1 MTSFNRYRCLKV
13 FKRIIIGIISAV
25 LAASMLCGCSFFS
38 HDNERDLQQVIAT
51 VDSYEITNS
60 AQVEKKDADGNTVKD
75 ENGDIVYETVLYKFT
90 TEKKDIYKRDLVE
103 YVSNNYDNLSSS
115 YGNNPEAI
123 YRAGASMLINIELVT
138 NEVDALI
145 DAGKIK
151 WGLTET
157 NAVKKRI
164 YTVIDSTLV
173 SIKNEIL
180 ASRDQSQITTEGDSE
195 VKTDTTYPVKPSE
208 DAEDVEDAEEWEPD
222 IARYPAMFG
231 DLDKLSLERE
241 AMRRF
246 ISLLESRVEDDFRI
260 TAEDREKFDEDLK
273 KINETID
280 TKGVSYVY
288 PMIGQ
293 THLMYYVTGESLE
306 QSHKITLLQEY
317 LTESVSV
324 DDSRVLESYN
334 SLLTSQRSAFTDPET
349 GIAAFDS
356 AMSGSGTVLYFPN
369 TNYFYVKHILL
380 PFSDAQKAELT
391 AYKARL
397 DVTKDDVAAFRDR
410 LVDGIVCYPHVAGE
424 DDKSQPMSVDEV
436 IAEIKTV
443 MHPLQNN
450 ARLADLAFDDLIYKY
465 NTDTGAFGN
474 NKGYVVKYELDEG
487 EKETY
492 MQEFADAARDL
503 RKTQAVGQV
512 YQKTVGGKAQ
522 YQKVVTDYGV
532 HIMYFASV
540 TEAGEVSLYSYTT
553 PGEVETYFDV
563 LKAPIASAL
572 ENVAYTKWE
581 NNILSVNYNEHSTL
595 YADRMSNL
603 WE

>member
-1 MTSFNRYRCLKV
+1 M

-38 HDNERDLQQVIAT
+38 HDQERDLQQVIAT
-51 VDSYEITNS
+51 VDSYEIVNS
-60 AQVEKKDADGNTVKD
+60 VQAEKKDAEGNTVKD
-75 ENGDIVYETVLYKFT
+75 ENGDVVYETVTYRYT
-90 TEKKDIYKRDLVE
+90 TDKKEIYKRDLVE
-103 YVSNNYDNLSSS
+103 YVSNNYSNLSSS
-115 YGNNPEAI
+115 YGNSAEAI
-123 YRAGASMLINIELVT
+123 YRAGASMLVNIELVT

-145 DAGKIK
+145 DAGKIS

-164 YTVIDSTLV
+164 YSVIDSTLV
-173 SIKNEIL
+173 SVKNEIL
-180 ASRDQSQITTEGDSE
+180 ASRDQSQIVTTGDSE
-195 VKTDTTYPVKPSE
+195 VNTNTTYPVKPSE
-208 DAEDVEDAEEWEPD
+208 DAEDVEDTEVWEPD
-222 IARYPAMFG
+222 LSRYPAMFG
-231 DLDKLSLERE
+231 DPDKLSLERE

-260 TAEDREKFDEDLK
+260 TADDRAKFDEDK
-273 KINETID
+273 KQINEIID
-280 TKGVSYVY
+280 TKGISYVY

-293 THLMYYVTGESLE
+293 THLMYYITGESLE
-306 QSHKITLLQEY
+306 QSQKITLLQEY
-317 LTESVSV
+317 LTDSVNV

-334 SLLTSQRSAFTDPET
+334 SLLNSQRSAFTDPET

-356 AMSGSGTVLYFPN
+356 AMSGSGTVLYYPN

-397 DVTKDDVAAFRDR
+397 DVTKADVVAFRDR

-424 DDKSQPMSVDEV
+424 DDKTRPMTVDAV
-436 IAEIKTV
+436 IADIKSV
-443 MHPLQNN
+443 MYPLESN

-474 NKGYVVKYELDEG
+474 NKGYVVKYELAEG
-487 EKETY
+487 ESETY

-503 RKTQAVGQV
+503 RKTQEVGQI
-512 YQKTVGGKAQ
+512 YQARNNGKVE
-522 YQKVVTDYGV
+522 YNKVVTDYGV

-540 TEAGEVSLYSYTT
+540 TEVGAVSLYSYTT

-563 LKAPIASAL
+563 LKAPITSAL
-572 ENVAYTKWE
+572 ENVAYSKWE
-581 NNILSVNYNEHSTL
+581 NSILSVNYDEHSTI

>member
-1 MTSFNRYRCLKV
+1 M

-38 HDNERDLQQVIAT
+38 HDQERDLQQVVAT
-51 VDSYEITNS
+51 VDSYEIVNS
-60 AQVEKKDADGNTVKD
+60 AQAEKKDADGNTVKD
-75 ENGDIVYETVLYKFT
+75 ENGDAVYETVTYRYT
-90 TEKKDIYKRDLVE
+90 TDKKEIYKRDLVE
-103 YVSNNYDNLSSS
+103 YVSNNYSNLSSS
-115 YGNNPEAI
+115 YGSDAEAI
-123 YRAGASMLINIELVT
+123 YRAGASMLVNIELVT

-145 DAGKIK
+145 DAGKIS

-164 YTVIDSTLV
+164 YSVIDSTLV
-173 SIKNEIL
+173 SVKNEIL
-180 ASRDQSQITTEGDSE
+180 ASRDQSQIVTTGDSE
-195 VKTDTTYPVKPSE
+195 VNTNTTYPVKPSE
-208 DAEDVEDAEEWEPD
+208 DAEDVEDTEVWEPD
-222 IARYPAMFG
+222 LSRYPAMFG

-260 TAEDREKFDEDLK
+260 TADDRAKFDDDKK
-273 KINETID
+273 KINEIID
-280 TKGVSYVY
+280 TKGISYVY

-293 THLMYYVTGESLE
+293 THLMYYITGESLE
-306 QSHKITLLQEY
+306 QSQKITLLQEY
-317 LTESVSV
+317 LTDSVNV

-334 SLLTSQRSAFTDPET
+334 SLLNSQRSAFTDPET

-356 AMSGSGTVLYFPN
+356 AMSGSGTVLYYPN

-397 DVTKDDVAAFRDR
+397 DVTKADVVAFRDK

-424 DDKSQPMSVDEV
+424 DDKTRPMTVNAV
-436 IAEIKTV
+436 IADIKSV
-443 MHPLQNN
+443 MYPLESN

-474 NKGYVVKYELDEG
+474 NKGYVVKYELAEG
-487 EKETY
+487 ESETY

-503 RKTQAVGQV
+503 RKTQEVGQI
-512 YQKTVGGKAQ
+512 YQARNNGKVE
-522 YQKVVTDYGV
+522 YNKVVTDYGV

-540 TEAGEVSLYSYTT
+540 TEVGAVSLYSYTT

-563 LKAPIASAL
+563 LKAPITSAL
-572 ENVAYTKWE
+572 ENVAYSKWE
-581 NNILSVNYNEHSTL
+581 NSILSVNYDEHSTI

>member
-1 MTSFNRYRCLKV
+1 M

-38 HDNERDLQQVIAT
+38 HDDERDLRQVIAT
-51 VDSYEITNS
+51 VDSYDITNS
-60 AQVEKKDADGNTVKD
+60 AQVEKKDADGNAVKD
-75 ENGDIVYETVLYKFT
+75 ENGDVVYETVLYTFT
-90 TEKKDIYKRDLVE
+90 TEKKEIYKRDLVE
-103 YVSNNYDNLSSS
+103 YVSNNYSNLSSS
-115 YGNNPEAI
+115 YGNNAEAI
-123 YRAGASMLINIELVT
+123 YRAGASMLVNIELVT

-145 DAGKIK
+145 DAGKIS
-151 WGLTET
+151 WDLTET

-164 YTVIDSTLV
+164 YSVIDSTLI

-180 ASRDQSQITTEGDSE
+180 ASRDQSQISTEGDSD
-195 VKTDTTYPVKPSE
+195 VNTSTTYPVKPSE
-208 DAEDVEDAEEWEPD
+208 DAEDVEDTEEWEPD
-222 IARYPAMFG
+222 LSRYPAMFG

-246 ISLLESRVEDDFRI
+246 ISLLESRVKDDFRV
-260 TAEDREKFDEDLK
+260 TADDRAKFDEDIK
-273 KINETID
+273 KINEIID
-280 TKGVSYVY
+280 TQGISYVY

-293 THLMYYVTGESLE
+293 THLMHYITGESLE
-306 QSHKITLLQEY
+306 QSQKITLLQEY
-317 LTESVSV
+317 LTESVNV

-334 SLLTSQRSAFTDPET
+334 SLLNAQRSAFTDPET

-356 AMSGSGTVLYFPN
+356 AMSGSNTVLYYPN

-397 DVTKDDVAAFRDR
+397 DVTKADVVAFRDR

-424 DDKSQPMSVDEV
+424 DDKSRPMTVDEV
-436 IAEIKTV
+436 IAEIKSV
-443 MHPLQNN
+443 MYPLESN

-487 EKETY
+487 ESETY
-492 MQEFADAARDL
+492 MQEFADAAREL
-503 RKTQAVGQV
+503 RKNQAVGQV
-512 YQKTVGGKAQ
+512 YQERNGNRVD

-540 TEAGEVSLYSYTT
+540 TEVGAVNLYSYTT

-572 ENVAYTKWE
+572 ENVAYSKWE
-581 NNILSVNYNEHSTL
+581 NSILSVNYNEHSTL
-595 YADRMSNL
+595 YIDRMSNL

>member
-1 MTSFNRYRCLKV
+1 M

-38 HDNERDLQQVIAT
+38 HDQERDLQQVVAT
-51 VDSYEITNS
+51 VDSYEIVNS
-60 AQVEKKDADGNTVKD
+60 AQAEKKDADGNTVKD
-75 ENGDIVYETVLYKFT
+75 ENGDAVYETVTYRYT
-90 TEKKDIYKRDLVE
+90 TDKKEIYKRDLVE
-103 YVSNNYDNLSSS
+103 YVSNNYSNLSSS
-115 YGNNPEAI
+115 YGSDAEAI
-123 YRAGASMLINIELVT
+123 YRAGASMLVNIELVT

-145 DAGKIK
+145 DAGKIS

-164 YTVIDSTLV
+164 YSVIDSTLV

-180 ASRDQSQITTEGDSE
+180 ASRDQSQIVTTGDSE
-195 VKTDTTYPVKPSE
+195 VNTDTTYPVKPSE
-208 DAEDVEDAEEWEPD
+208 DAEDVEDTEVWEPD
-222 IARYPAMFG
+222 LSSYPAMFG
-231 DLDKLSLERE
+231 DPDKLSLERE

-260 TAEDREKFDEDLK
+260 TADDRAKFDDDKK
-273 KINETID
+273 KINEIID
-280 TKGVSYVY
+280 TKGISYVY

-293 THLMYYVTGESLE
+293 THLMYYITGESLE
-306 QSHKITLLQEY
+306 QSQKITLLQEY
-317 LTESVSV
+317 LTDSVNV

-334 SLLTSQRSAFTDPET
+334 SLLNSQRSAFTDPET

-356 AMSGSGTVLYFPN
+356 AMSGSGTVLYYPN

-397 DVTKDDVAAFRDR
+397 DVTKADVVAFRDK

-424 DDKSQPMSVDEV
+424 DDKTRPMTVNAV
-436 IAEIKTV
+436 IADIKSV
-443 MHPLQNN
+443 MYPLESN

-474 NKGYVVKYELDEG
+474 NKGYVVKYELAEG
-487 EKETY
+487 ESETY

-503 RKTQAVGQV
+503 RKTQEVGQI
-512 YQKTVGGKAQ
+512 YQARNNGKVE
-522 YQKVVTDYGV
+522 YNKVVTDYGV

-540 TEAGEVSLYSYTT
+540 TEVGAVSLYSYTT

-563 LKAPIASAL
+563 LKAPITSAL
-572 ENVAYTKWE
+572 ENVAYSKWE
-581 NNILSVNYNEHSTL
+581 NSILSVNYDEHSTI

>member
-1 MTSFNRYRCLKV
+1 M

-38 HDNERDLQQVIAT
+38 HDQERDLQQVIAT
-51 VDSYEITNS
+51 VDSYEIVNS
-60 AQVEKKDADGNTVKD
+60 AQAEKKDADGNTVKD
-75 ENGDIVYETVLYKFT
+75 ENGDAVYETVTYRYT
-90 TEKKDIYKRDLVE
+90 TDKKEIYKRDLVE
-103 YVSNNYDNLSSS
+103 YVSNNYSNLSSS
-115 YGNNPEAI
+115 YGSDAEAI
-123 YRAGASMLINIELVT
+123 YRAGASMLVNIELVT

-145 DAGKIK
+145 DAGKIS

-164 YTVIDSTLV
+164 YSVIDSTLV
-173 SIKNEIL
+173 SVKNEIL
-180 ASRDQSQITTEGDSE
+180 ASRDQSQIVTTGDSE
-195 VKTDTTYPVKPSE
+195 VNTNTTYPVKPSE
-208 DAEDVEDAEEWEPD
+208 DAEDVEDTEVWEPD
-222 IARYPAMFG
+222 LSRYPAMFG

-260 TAEDREKFDEDLK
+260 TADDRAKFDDDKK
-273 KINETID
+273 KINEIID
-280 TKGVSYVY
+280 TKGISYVY

-293 THLMYYVTGESLE
+293 THLMYYITGESLE
-306 QSHKITLLQEY
+306 QSQKITLLQEY
-317 LTESVSV
+317 LTDSVNV

-334 SLLTSQRSAFTDPET
+334 SLLNSQRSAFTDPET

-356 AMSGSGTVLYFPN
+356 AMSGSGTVLYYPN

-397 DVTKDDVAAFRDR
+397 DVTKADVVAFRDK

-424 DDKSQPMSVDEV
+424 DDKTRPMTVNAV
-436 IAEIKTV
+436 IADIKSV
-443 MHPLQNN
+443 MYPLESN

-474 NKGYVVKYELDEG
+474 NKGYVVKYELAEG
-487 EKETY
+487 ESETY

-503 RKTQAVGQV
+503 RKTQEVGQI
-512 YQKTVGGKAQ
+512 YQARNNGKVE
-522 YQKVVTDYGV
+522 YNKVVTDYGV

-540 TEAGEVSLYSYTT
+540 TEVGAVSLYSYTT

-563 LKAPIASAL
+563 LKAPITSAL
-572 ENVAYTKWE
+572 ENVAYSKWE
-581 NNILSVNYNEHSTL
+581 NSILSVNYDEHSTI